1 MVGLCCVLTV
11 ILVSIILA
19 VTVNI
24 VSNLLLFSEYLY
36 LLQVRLLSRAGAG
49 AGDTDST
56 YYPASDSVD
65 TLVTVTTRHQSQHE
79 ASLSD
84 LGPFCDLPSSF
95 VRQKMANK

>member
-1 MVGLCCVLTV
+1 M
-11 ILVSIILA
+11 
-19 VTVNI
+19 
-24 VSNLLLFSEYLY
+24 
-36 LLQVRLLSRAGAG
+36 SRAGAG

-79 ASLSD
+79 DRLSD
-84 LGPFCDLPSSF
+84 PGPFCDLQSSF

>member
-1 MVGLCCVLTV
+1 M
-11 ILVSIILA
+11 
-19 VTVNI
+19 
-24 VSNLLLFSEYLY
+24 
-36 LLQVRLLSRAGAG
+36 RLLSRAGAG

-79 ASLSD
+79 ARLSD
-84 LGPFCDLPSSF
+84 PGPFCDLQSSF